1 MACVIMCAHGT
12 LSDMVRVSPLLSAA
26 FVQTYTYG
34 IVRATITE
42 YFTSGVA
49 EAINAAGVSYAVVIN
64 ARATRQLLA
73 CDV

>member
-1 MACVIMCAHGT
+1 MWDYVRAWYTVQLGACV
-12 LSDMVRVSPLLSAA
+12 AA
-26 FVQTYTYG
+26 AIGRPFFVQTYTYG

-49 EAINAAGVSYAVVIN
+49 EAINAAGISYAVVIN
-64 ARATRQLLA
+64 ARATRQLFA